1 MSGENG
7 KTEAATDVTVDR
19 LEAIIVKKEE
29 VLEVDGKK
37 IRVLKWNL
45 KQSLKLSAQLGQL
58 IREVVR
64 AIPDAPA
71 GGGDLGSKV
80 ATLLKTDLSAVID
93 AQYERIETLITET
106 VARGNFEDVEAARA
120 WVAELG
126 AGEALEIV
134 SIIARQNIRPLVNA
148 LSRLAK
154 DVGVIARGGAQKG
167 STS

>member
-1 MSGENG
+1 MTN
-7 KTEAATDVTVDR
+7 
-19 LEAIIVKKEE
+19 
-29 VLEVDGKK
+29 GKK

-45 KQSLKLSAQLGQL
+45 KQSLKLSAKLGQM

-80 ATLLKTDLSAVID
+80 ASLLKTDISGVID

-106 VARGNFEDVEAARA
+106 VDRGNFEDMEAARA

-148 LSRLAK
+148 LSKLAT
-154 DVGVIARGGAQKG
+154 DVGAIARGGGRKG
-167 STS
+167 SPS